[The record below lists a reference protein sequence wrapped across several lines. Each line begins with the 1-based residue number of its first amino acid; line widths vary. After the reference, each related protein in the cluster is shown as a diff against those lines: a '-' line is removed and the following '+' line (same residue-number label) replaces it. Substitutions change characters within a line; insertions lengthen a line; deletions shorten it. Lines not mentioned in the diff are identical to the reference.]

1 MKFFHQI
8 LLIHC
13 SGRVGDSLLAT
24 PAFFNVQKIFP
35 NAKIDLFAHRNRL
48 DLFKNTPNIELL
60 GSISEKR
67 AWYKGWASRKKY
79 DYVIVFNYDNPL
91 KNIIKFA
98 LRVGKHVI
106 ASDLDDDKM
115 NSKLYVSI
123 PRLPNQHHI
132 DIYNSYLSSFKLKK
146 KFTRIKFYL
155 TTNEIN
161 FAKSLLNQHK
171 LLKSKFLVGYQI
183 VSFPTRSY
191 RDWPVDNFLTLAYK
205 ILQIKPNAFFIIF
218 GSIEDRSKLTHFIKH
233 MPEDSYLD
241 LTGLSLRKTAA
252 VMSLIDLYIGVDTGP
267 SHMMSAFDVPML
279 TMYHGKFPSKYYA
292 PIGHPYSIAVDHPK
306 KEKCSENDSMADI
319 SVDNVF
325 SKLKKFLRK

>member
-1 MKFFHQI
+1 LKI

-24 PAFFNVQKIFP
+24 PAFSNVQKIFP
-35 NAKIDLFAHRNRL
+35 NAHIDLLAHRNRL
-48 DLFKNTPNIELL
+48 DLFKNTPNIKLL

-67 AWYKGWASRKKY
+67 AWYKGWLSHKKY

-98 LRVGKHVI
+98 LRVGKLVI
-106 ASDLDDDKM
+106 ASDVDDNKI
-115 NSKLYVSI
+115 NSRLHVSI
-123 PRLPNQHHI
+123 PRLPNKHHI
-132 DIYNSYLSSFKLKK
+132 DIYNSYLLPFQFSKK
-146 KFTRIKFYL
+146 STRIKLYL
-155 TTNEIN
+155 TPTEIK

-191 RDWPVDNFLTLAYK
+191 RDWPILNFLSLAHK
-205 ILQIKPNAFFIIF
+205 ILEIKPNAFFIIF
-218 GSIEDRSKLTHFIKH
+218 GSMDDRSKLTNFIKH

-241 LTGLSLRKTAA
+241 LTGLSLRKSAA

-292 PIGHPYSIAVDHPK
+292 PIGHPYSVAMDHPK
-306 KEKCSENDSMADI
+306 KDKCSENDSMADI